1 VTLRLRAIEVARS
14 AADSPTLARILWRAT
29 FGTALTL
36 SILWIADFYVWGDS
50 GHLFVDA
57 HVYFRATAAWV
68 DGSNPWTT
76 TFHDVPFAGIP
87 PTLLLNVPFLPFGE
101 DAAVAMWV
109 VANTAAVA
117 YIIRRLGLPLWV
129 LLLQPVI
136 EGWFAASPDL
146 TLAGLMLLG
155 GGWLAALTKPYAAPA
170 LLAERRW
177 RQLAIAMAVLIASLP
192 FLPWIE
198 FYGSR
203 DIIAGSFERFAGYPV
218 SAAGSSV
225 LIALVAISL
234 VSLGWRRGW
243 SLLTPG
249 LLAQQPHYN
258 LFFLQTIVRSR
269 ILAFA
274 ITLPLPHAAAI
285 GVVSYAVVER
295 LRPMARAPEDQLAVV
310 ATT

>member
-1 VTLRLRAIEVARS
+1 VTPTLRAIEVAKD
-14 AADSPTLARILWRAT
+14 AAVSPTLARILWRAT

-36 SILWIADFYVWGDS
+36 SILWIADFYVWGGP

-68 DGSNPWTT
+68 DGGNPWTT
-76 TFHDVPFAGIP
+76 TFHGVPFAGIP
-87 PTLLLNVPFLPFGE
+87 PTLLLNLPFLPFGE
-101 DAAVAMWV
+101 DVAVASWV

-117 YIIRRLGLPLWV
+117 YLIRRLGLPVWV

-146 TLAGLMLLG
+146 TLAGVMLLG

-170 LLAERRW
+170 LIADRRW
-177 RQLAIAMAVLIASLP
+177 RQLAIAMALLTVSLP
-192 FLPWIE
+192 FLPWME
-198 FYGSR
+198 FYDSR
-203 DIIAGSFERFAGYPV
+203 DIIALSFERFAGYPV
-218 SAAGSSV
+218 SAAGSPV
-225 LIALVAISL
+225 LIAVVAVSL

-258 LFFLQTIVRSR
+258 VFFLDTIVRSR
-269 ILAFA
+269 ILALA
-274 ITLPLPHAAAI
+274 MTLPLPHAAAI
-285 GVVSYAVVER
+285 GVVAYAAVER
-295 LRPMARAPEDQLAVV
+295 LRPMARPQEDRFPAAA
-310 ATT
+310 AT